1 MTIGKE
7 LDTRIEKESIAWL
20 EKNIDGIF
28 QETIMKDLKQ
38 KFENIHKTLH
48 SIKDNLKGFKTPFDV
63 DNIITRMFASDVIP
77 NGACLIERCLRNR
90 IVLNSGV
97 MIGIATAGILS
108 GIFISSLVTVNDRFD
123 VVREKAFQVRLN
135 AFTKGNIKGYLRKEY
150 FFKIKEIIS
159 AFLEGDLENEIIKIK
174 ENITRMK
181 TEHDFFDSEEKTLSS
196 LQSTIIQKIERLQQN
211 ERVDKTTE

>member
-7 LDTRIEKESIAWL
+7 LDIRIEKESIAWM

-28 QETIMKDLKQ
+28 QETIMKDLKK

-48 SIKDNLKGFKTPFDV
+48 SIKDNLTGFKTSFDV
-63 DNIITRMFASDVIP
+63 DNIITRMFASDVIQI
-77 NGACLIERCLRNR
+77 GACLLEHYMRYN
-90 IVLNSGV
+90 IVLNFAV
-97 MIGIATAGILS
+97 RIGIATAGILS
-108 GIFISSLVTVNDRFD
+108 GILISSLDIVEFD

-135 AFTKGNIKGYLRKEY
+135 AFTKENIKGYLRKKY

-181 TEHDFFDSEEKTLSS
+181 TDHDYFDSEEKTLSS
-196 LQSTIIQKIERLQQN
+196 LQLTIIQKIESLQN